1 MVLHKSGL
9 TLMKSN
15 IIYWLNAIP
24 TLTYTMASDR
34 TVYGENAIGDDARSY
49 ASCKEGERVMR

>member
-1 MVLHKSGL
+1 
-9 TLMKSN
+9 MKSN

-24 TLTYTMASDR
+24 TFTYTMASDR

-49 ASCKEGERVMR
+49 ASCKEGEGVMR